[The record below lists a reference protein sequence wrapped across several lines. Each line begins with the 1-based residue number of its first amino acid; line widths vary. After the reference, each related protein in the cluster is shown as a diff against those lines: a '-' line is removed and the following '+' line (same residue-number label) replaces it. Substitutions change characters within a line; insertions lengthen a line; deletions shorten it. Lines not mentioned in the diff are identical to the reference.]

1 MSTPQPR
8 TRDGG
13 GWCWIHRKLLWEFA
27 RHLGPIPTLTYV
39 LLASHV
45 SEPHQTA
52 KVSFGRVAT
61 ALGITRNQARHAL
74 QKLEHFGLISRI
86 TGNSKGPITYLLTDP
101 TTWKI
106 PNRTGTHTP
115 QGAQSP
121 HDNEKKQT
129 PKEENARNGF
139 HVSNITG
146 PSAQKIPNQ
155 IGTHTPRGLCNS
167 LVNGQNRA
175 PQEDVTRRVCAIEG
189 VANAQIQT
197 PTATSS
203 TRNLR
208 APSKPLP
215 NEDRGA
221 GRGRLT
227 RTNEKYREVLQRNN
241 SLLKKTPTFVGGNN
255 SNHLPPLSERENK
268 NNKQFTLRAHTL
280 VRRTLGFNTDAA
292 MAVEE
297 VVARSLE
304 VFGSGDEFLEFLERR
319 AWAALDEGRLEI
331 FENPLAAKAWIE
343 QIVSDWWKGGSTWET
358 GLPSS

>member
-1 MSTPQPR
+1 MGTPQPR

-27 RHLGPIPTLTYV
+27 GHLGPIPTLTYV
-39 LLASHV
+39 LLASHA

-52 KVSFGRVAT
+52 KVSFGRVAA

-106 PNRTGTHTP
+106 PNQIGTHTP

-155 IGTHTPRGLCNS
+155 IGTHTPQGLCNS

-189 VANAQIQT
+189 VANAQSQT
-197 PTATSS
+197 PTATLSA
-203 TRNLR
+203 RNLR

-221 GRGRLT
+221 GRGRFT
-227 RTNEKYREVLQRNN
+227 RTNEKIREIKEKKS
-241 SLLKKTPTFVGGNN
+241 SLTGTTPIKIGVGVDNGQDP
-255 SNHLPPLSERENK
+255 SPLSEKLKNK
-268 NNKQFTLRAHTL
+268 KHFFLRAHTL
-280 VRRTLGFNTDAA
+280 IRRRLGFSPDAA
-292 MAVEE
+292 LAVEE
-297 VVARSLE
+297 VVTRSLE
-304 VFGSGDEFLEFLERR
+304 AFGTDDEFLKFVEER
-319 AWAALDEGRLEI
+319 AWKAEDEGRLEI
-331 FENPLAAKAWIE
+331 FENPHAATAWIKQVVAE
-343 QIVSDWWKGGSTWET
+343 WKGGST
-358 GLPSS
+358 

>member
-13 GWCWIHRKLLWEFA
+13 GWCWIHRKVLWEFA
-27 RHLGPIPTLTYV
+27 AHLGPIPTLTYV

-52 KVSFGRVAT
+52 KVSFGRVAA

-203 TRNLR
+203 ARNLR

-215 NEDRGA
+215 NEGRGA
-221 GRGRLT
+221 GRGRFT

-255 SNHLPPLSERENK
+255 SNHLPLKSK
-268 NNKQFTLRAHTL
+268 TYISLRARTL
-280 VRRTLGFNTDAA
+280 LRRTLGFTADAA

-297 VVARSLE
+297 VVVRSLE
-304 VFGSGDEFLEFLERR
+304 AFGADDGFLKFLEGR
-319 AWAALDEGRLEI
+319 AWKAEDEGRLEI
-331 FENPLAAKAWIE
+331 FENPHAAKAWIE
-343 QIVSDWWKGGSTWET
+343 QIVNEWKGGSTWET
-358 GLPSS
+358 GLSSS